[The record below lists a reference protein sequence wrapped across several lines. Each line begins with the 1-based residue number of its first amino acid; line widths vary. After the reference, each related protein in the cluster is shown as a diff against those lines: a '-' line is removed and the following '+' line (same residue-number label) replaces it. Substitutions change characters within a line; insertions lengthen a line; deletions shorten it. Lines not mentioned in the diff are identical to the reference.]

1 MFKGLKNY
9 IILGLIACL
18 FIIAGYFIF
27 NKISPKELASNLIT
41 GSGRVDGDLILLNT
55 KYPGR
60 VESIFVQDGDKVTSN
75 QIVATLISKE
85 LISRAKGLESAVKA
99 TKKEKLSFSQTI
111 KTSKMELTLLKQ
123 TLPQLVKIKD
133 ENLKMLNQNLNSI
146 ILNIEKFSLQCDQYE
161 KDYLRHKKLFKS
173 NVISPEKFELAEL
186 KYKTTKKE
194 FENLKIEKEK
204 ILNSIQ
210 SAKSALK
217 IQKDNLVKIDIAKQN
232 ILASQTK
239 LLSLD
244 NKINQL
250 ISNKEEI
257 DAMIEE
263 LTIKSPINGVVIDK
277 LAQAGTVLGGGS
289 GVALLVDPNE
299 LYLKIFI
306 DTIENGK
313 VKVGDK
319 AVIFL
324 DAYPN
329 RAIKSKIVRVEQR
342 AEFTPKEV
350 QIRSD
355 RIQLMYAVHLKPIEP
370 MLNLKLGLPAVGVI
384 SIDGNGLPQS
394 LNEIPEI

>member
-27 NKISPKELASNLIT
+27 NKISPKELASNLIA

-75 QIVATLISKE
+75 QIVATLRSKE

-99 TKKEKLSFSQTI
+99 TKKEKLSFAQTI
-111 KTSKMELTLLKQ
+111 KASKMEVTLLKE

-173 NVISPEKFELAEL
+173 NVISPEKFELVEL

-232 ILASQTK
+232 ILASKTK

-277 LAQAGTVLGGGS
+277 LAQVGTVLGGGS

-350 QIRSD
+350 QIKSD

-370 MLNLKLGLPAVGVI
+370 MLNLKLGLPAIGVI

-394 LNEIPEI
+394 LNDIPEI

>member
-27 NKISPKELASNLIT
+27 NKISPKELASNLIA

-75 QIVATLISKE
+75 QIVATLRSKE

-99 TKKEKLSFSQTI
+99 TKKEKLSFAQTI
-111 KTSKMELTLLKQ
+111 KASKMEVTLLKE

-173 NVISPEKFELAEL
+173 NVISPEKFELVEL

-217 IQKDNLVKIDIAKQN
+217 IQKDSLVKIDIAKQN
-232 ILASQTK
+232 ILASKTK

-277 LAQAGTVLGGGS
+277 LAQVGTVLGGGS

-350 QIRSD
+350 QIKSD

-370 MLNLKLGLPAVGVI
+370 MLNLKLGLPAIGVI

-394 LNEIPEI
+394 LNDIPEI

>member
-27 NKISPKELASNLIT
+27 NKISPKELASNLIA

-75 QIVATLISKE
+75 QIVATLRSKE

-99 TKKEKLSFSQTI
+99 TKKEKLSFAQTI
-111 KTSKMELTLLKQ
+111 KASKMEVTLLKE

-173 NVISPEKFELAEL
+173 NVISPEKFELVEL

-217 IQKDNLVKIDIAKQN
+217 IQKDSLVKIDIAKQN
-232 ILASQTK
+232 ILASKTK

-277 LAQAGTVLGGGS
+277 LAQVGTVLGGGS

-350 QIRSD
+350 QIKSD

-370 MLNLKLGLPAVGVI
+370 MLNLKLGLPAIGVI
-384 SIDGNGLPQS
+384 SIDGNRLPQS